1 MYSQDY
7 KFYMVNGSNEILCR
21 MKLKINIQNIE
32 TRLSDKLT
40 VNSVTWI
47 ELAIGSNNPASL
59 YIASIKATQEVDLPS
74 L

>member
-1 MYSQDY
+1 MKFKKFQKYCNLKHRNQD
-7 KFYMVNGSNEILCR
+7 L
-21 MKLKINIQNIE
+21 
-32 TRLSDKLT
+32 DKLT